1 MFKHDRL
8 DSPDVDSSSFEAVN
22 IATSTIQTPG
32 GASMIASVRGAP
44 RLTGANPPDDLSGA
58 SPNSVTVSLYFNEAI
73 QRGSG
78 FIYVTDGVAQ
88 TVIGR
93 DGKPA
98 MRIVGAT
105 DTRAIAVSDISKVT
119 IINGTALVQVGDLR
133 EDTHYSVLMA
143 KGVFTDL
150 DGIAHAGLTSSTD
163 LNFTTSAAPP
173 SATVHIDDSLLGVG
187 DSATVTVTFTRPIAN
202 LNAENLLVSSG
213 TLGSFSANADRTV
226 WTATFTP
233 ALGAQDA
240 SNLITLPGSAF
251 QDDAGRSGVGSFSS
265 DNYIVDLHH
274 PLMTSMAHRVGHG
287 AGADLVLTF
296 SEAVYWE
303 DASTLTV
310 SGEGYSAIISP
321 NQVSWSLDHK
331 TLTIAAA
338 VLGFSANQ
346 SYTLTLPASLGDQ
359 AGNAPTRTSVTID
372 TTPSSVS
379 TPSKPSLSL
388 ASDTGALSY
397 DSRTTDDTPSF
408 HISGLIPGGKVRVYD
423 NGELAGEFDVP
434 SGTLGVET
442 WTASPLGLGTHVFT
456 VSNVD
461 SSGKESQ
468 ASAVQKIEIADV
480 LIDIDLGRQHLES
493 GATNEVHFTFA
504 KEVPNLDASAFL
516 LSNATLSNFS
526 GSGTSWTAILAPTP
540 GVFSTSN
547 HIELIPENL
556 VFGDGSHPASMGQ
569 VSLSYSVDTIV
580 TAYVSPGID
589 TIDNGISGSDDL
601 TSASMQTLSGS
612 YAGELQAGDIIELDV
627 NGNKHTAMVDAESH
641 TWTWTGNVGSGGIE
655 IGAKVVRG
663 FHSSAATG
671 RSFTVDS
678 TAPVAE
684 YGTTYSG
691 VGQSEDFLL
700 SFGEDALYWNDD
712 STLSFQGNGKTLTF
726 TRAQLGFSDGD
737 NALDLPA
744 ALHQMISGR
753 SYTLTLPTGLTDAAG
768 NRPATTYTLTTEG
781 ALDTVAPVATAAAV
795 NQGAGYYG
803 IGDSLQITV
812 HFDEDVW
819 VVGTPSLSLAVGN
832 TGTAVYQSGDGSAYL
847 RFLYT
852 VGTGDV
858 ASELTL
864 SAVDLA
870 GKVRD
875 AAGNLLTAGD
885 VQFDALTAEGSGAP
899 GIAIGGVVPVAPS
912 TPVLAAGSDSG
923 VLNDRITSD
932 TTPVFSG
939 SGAQDGAVIALYNG
953 SVKIGS
959 ILAAN
964 DGSWSVEPD
973 EALAHG
979 SYTLTVTQEDIY
991 GNVSSNSSSITV
1003 AIDTAAPT
1011 AAPASSGNGSA
1022 LTIEFSETIRFTSG
1036 TIEVRDGDGTL
1047 ARSIVTGDTTLYTVS
1062 GSTLTLSSAGLADGT
1077 YTVKLS
1083 DDAIADA
1090 AGNFTVD
1097 LVGANPG
1104 ESWLVGVTV

>member
-8 DSPDVDSSSFEAVN
+8 DSSDVDSSSFEAVD
-22 IATSTIQTPG
+22 IATSTIQTDG
-32 GASMIASVRGAP
+32 GGSMFGPVRGAP
-44 RLTGANPPDDLSGA
+44 RLTGANPPDGFSEA

-78 FIYVTDGVAQ
+78 FVYVTDGVAQ

-119 IINGTALVQVGDLR
+119 VINGTALVQLGDLR

-150 DGIAHAGLTSSTD
+150 DGNAHAGLTSSTD

-173 SATVHIDDSLLGVG
+173 SATVHLDDTLLGVG
-187 DSATVTVTFTRPIAN
+187 DSATVTVTFTRPIVD
-202 LNAENLLVSSG
+202 LNAEDLLVSSG
-213 TLGSFSANADRTV
+213 TLGPFSANADRTV

-251 QDDAGRSGVGSFSS
+251 QDDAGRAGIGSFSS

-274 PLMTSMAHRVGHG
+274 PLMTSMAHRVGH
-287 AGADLVLTF
+287 AIGADLVLTF

-310 SGEGYSAIISP
+310 SGEGYSASIAP

-331 TLTIAAA
+331 TMTIPAT
-338 VLGFSANQ
+338 VLNLSANQ
-346 SYTLTLPASLGDQ
+346 SYTVTLPVSLGDQ

-379 TPSKPSLSL
+379 VPYKPLLTP
-388 ASDTGALSY
+388 ASDTGAITWDY
-397 DSRTTDDTPSF
+397 HTTDDTPSF
-408 HISGLIPGGKVRVYD
+408 DISDLIPGGKVRVYD
-423 NGELAGEFDVP
+423 NGALAGEFDVP
-434 SGTLGVET
+434 SDTLGVEI
-442 WTASPLGLGTHVFT
+442 WTASPLALGTHVFT

-461 SSGKESQ
+461 SSGKESP
-468 ASAVQKIEIADV
+468 ASAVQKLEVSDV
-480 LIDIDLGRQHLES
+480 LIDIDLGRQHLET
-493 GATNEVHFTFA
+493 GATNLVHFTFA
-504 KEVPNLDASAFL
+504 KEVPNLDASAFS
-516 LSNATLSNFS
+516 LSHATLSNFS
-526 GSGTSWTAILAPTP
+526 GSGTSWTAILTPTP
-540 GVFSTSN
+540 GVFGGSQ
-547 HIELIPENL
+547 IKLIPENL
-556 VFGDGSHPASMGQ
+556 VFSDDSHPASMGQ
-569 VSLSYSVDTIV
+569 VSLSYSVDTIIS
-580 TAYVSPGID
+580 AYVIPGIAI
-589 TIDNGISGSDDL
+589 IDNGISGSDEL
-601 TSASMQTLSGS
+601 TSVTMQTLSGT
-612 YAGELQAGDIIELDV
+612 YAGELQAGDVIEL
-627 NGNKHTAMVDAESH
+627 NINNSKHSATVDAESH
-641 TWTWTGNVGSGGIE
+641 TWTWTGDVGSGDIE
-655 IGAKVVRG
+655 VAAKVVRG
-663 FHSSAATG
+663 FYSSAKAEK
-671 RSFTVDS
+671 SFTVDS
-678 TAPVAE
+678 SAPVAV

-691 VGQSEDFLL
+691 LGQSEDFELT
-700 SFGEDALYWNDD
+700 FGEDSLYWDDD
-712 STLSFQGNGKTLTF
+712 STLSFQGNGQTLTF

-768 NRPATTYTLTTEG
+768 NRPTATYTLTTEG
-781 ALDTVAPVATAAAV
+781 TLDIEAPVADAAAV
-795 NQGAGYYG
+795 NQAPGHYGLGAT
-803 IGDSLQITV
+803 LQITV
-812 HFDEDVW
+812 HFTEDVW
-819 VVGTPSLSLAVGN
+819 VVDTPSLSLAVGN
-832 TGTAVYQSGDGSAYL
+832 TGTAVYQSGSGSAYL
-847 RFLYT
+847 RFEYT
-852 VGTGDV
+852 VGVGDV

-864 SAVDLA
+864 AGINLA

-875 AAGNLLTAGD
+875 AAGNLLTAD
-885 VQFDALTAEGSGAP
+885 DIQFDSLTAEGNGAP
-899 GIAIGGVVPVAPS
+899 AIAIGGVVPVAPG

-932 TTPVFSG
+932 TMPVFSG
-939 SGAQDGAVIALYNG
+939 SGAQDGALITLYNG
-953 SVKIGS
+953 SVGIGS
-959 ILAAN
+959 AVAAS
-964 DGSWSVEPD
+964 DGSWSVEPG

-979 SYTLTVTQEDIY
+979 VHTLTVTQEDIY
-991 GNVSSNSSSITV
+991 HNVSNNSSSITV
-1003 AIDTAAPT
+1003 AIDTIAPS
-1011 AAPASSGNGSA
+1011 AGSASSGDGSA
-1022 LTIEFSETIRFTSG
+1022 LTIQFSETIRFTSG
-1036 TIEVRDGDGTL
+1036 TIEVHNGGGL
-1047 ARSIVTGDTTLYTVS
+1047 VRSIVTGDTTLYTIS
-1062 GSTLTLSSAGLADGT
+1062 GSTLTLSATGLADGI

-1083 DDAIADA
+1083 ADAIADA

-1097 LVGANPG
+1097 LVGSDPG